1 MSLILDALKRAERE
15 RRADPM
21 PGVELPA
28 ISPQRRR
35 RLWQRIALGLLLA
48 VVALIVLA
56 VTVRLV
62 RGKRASQPV
71 AMRTLPPKPS
81 PQLPQQAP
89 PQTGSLLARP
99 APESPPAAAPAAP
112 APAPRPTV
120 IPGTESVSS
129 LDELSEPEPPPPAVV
144 LPGSQPKPQAYTN
157 PSAAAPP
164 PEPSAAPADTPAEP
178 AAQPAAQP
186 EAAPQPGERG
196 VPQSLTQQA
205 PLRKLREMPPEF
217 RADFPPLNVQVHN
230 YEREAAKR
238 FVIVNDRRY
247 HEGENLAEGP
257 HLTEIVKDGMVLEF
271 RGEKL
276 LYSLNR

>member
-21 PGVELPA
+21 PGLDVPG
-28 ISPQRRR
+28 ISPPRRR
-35 RLWQRIALGLLLA
+35 RLWLRIVLGILLA
-48 VVALIVLA
+48 LVALLVLA
-56 VTVRLV
+56 VAVRLV
-62 RGKRASQPV
+62 RGKRAPQPPA
-71 AMRTLPPKPS
+71 AMRLLPPKPTA
-81 PQLPQQAP
+81 QAP
-89 PQTGSLLARP
+89 MQAPSPQTGNLVAS
-99 APESPPAAAPAAP
+99 P
-112 APAPRPTV
+112 APAPNPRPSV

-144 LPGSQPKPQAYTN
+144 LPASPTKPQAYTVQ
-157 PSAAAPP
+157 PGAAPAAAAPAP
-164 PEPSAAPADTPAEP
+164 AGPALEQDAAQDQAAPKPDVAAPA
-178 AAQPAAQP
+178 
-186 EAAPQPGERG
+186 GEREI
-196 VPQSLTQQA
+196 PQALTQPA

-230 YEREAAKR
+230 YERELAKR

-247 HEGENLAEGP
+247 HEGETLAEGP
-257 HLTEIVKDGMVLEF
+257 HLTEIVKEGMVLEF